1 MDKRSILITG
11 GTGILGSW
19 ALGMALDRGYAPVVL
34 MRDATIEQ
42 ARQRLAAVLALPGY
56 EDRLDEVTILLGDTC
71 QEDLGLDA
79 ATRASLRDRLEMVIH
94 CAASI
99 SFNPKKDFELQAAN
113 VDGLR
118 HMMHLVE
125 GSKIPL
131 YHVSTAYVAGLQSG
145 RVMESDILDTPCK
158 NTYERT
164 KREAECLFGE
174 ALASGRIQGAIF
186 RPSIIVGASRDGL
199 ISQFHNFYSI
209 LRMVDV
215 IERGQL
221 PAGEN
226 LRLQGNPE
234 STLNL
239 IPVDWVAEALWRI
252 VDRDGP
258 SGKTYHLTN
267 PSPCKQRELN
277 EWATR
282 TLRAVGSQLGFQ
294 TRLSGDIT
302 RAEQVANASLT
313 LYRAYLQ
320 DEPVFDRSNTD
331 RALGADLPCP
341 RLDGAFFDMLLAY
354 ARQQEWVGAF
364 GCKLRGLLLDED
376 PSGSLLPVSRL
387 QTDLAED
394 LAETAGARQG

>member
-19 ALGMALDRGYAPVVL
+19 VLGRALERGFAPVVL
-34 MRDATIEQ
+34 MRDATLEQ
-42 ARQRLAAVLALPGY
+42 ARQRLEAVLALPGY
-56 EDRLDEVTILLGDTC
+56 AGRLDEVRILLGDTC
-71 QEDLGLDA
+71 APDLGLSDA
-79 ATRASLRDRLEMVIH
+79 QREALRGELDMVIH

-118 HMMHLVE
+118 HMINLLDGTDV
-125 GSKIPL
+125 PL
-131 YHVSTAYVAGLQSG
+131 YHVSTAYVAGMHTG
-145 RVMESDILDTPCK
+145 RALENELLDTVCK

-174 ALASGRIQGAIF
+174 ALASGRVRGAIF
-186 RPSIIVGASRDGL
+186 RPSVIVGALDGGL

-215 IERGQL
+215 VERGQL
-221 PAGEN
+221 PVGES

-239 IPVDWVAEALWRI
+239 IPVDWVADALWRI
-252 VDRDGP
+252 VEREGA
-258 SGKTYHLTN
+258 SGQTYHLTN
-267 PSPCKQRELN
+267 PNPCKLRELN
-277 EWATR
+277 DWATR
-282 TLRAVGSQLGFQ
+282 TLNPSGCQMGFQ
-294 TRLSGDIT
+294 PRLDGEIT
-302 RAEQVANASLT
+302 RAEQVANASLS
-313 LYRAYLQ
+313 LYRYYLQ
-320 DEPVFDRSNTD
+320 DEPVFDRANTD
-331 RALGADLPCP
+331 RALAGSLPCP
-341 RLDGAFFDMLLAY
+341 HLDGDFFDMLLAY

-376 PSGSLLPVSRL
+376 PRGSQIAVDRL
-387 QTDLAED
+387 QKDLAED
-394 LAETAGARQG
+394 LAVAGQPA

>member
-19 ALGMALDRGYAPVVL
+19 VLGKSLERGFAPVVL
-34 MRDATIEQ
+34 MRDSTIEQ
-42 ARQRLAAVLALPGY
+42 ARQRLAAVLALPGL
-56 EDRLDEVTILLGDTC
+56 EHRLDEVTILLGNTC
-71 QEDLGLDA
+71 DPDLGLSA
-79 ATRASLRDRLEMVIH
+79 AQRDELRSSLSMVIH

-99 SFNPKKDFELQAAN
+99 SFNPKKDFELQSAN

-118 HMMHLVE
+118 HMIELLE
-125 GSKIPL
+125 GTETPL
-131 YHVSTAYVAGLQSG
+131 YHVSTAYVAGHHSG
-145 RVMESDILDTPCK
+145 RVLESDLLDTACK

-164 KREAECLFGE
+164 KREAEAMFRS
-174 ALASGRIQGAIF
+174 ALADGRIRGAVF
-186 RPSIIVGASRDGL
+186 RPSVIVGASTDGL

-239 IPVDWVAEALWRI
+239 IPVDWVAEALWSI
-252 VDRDGP
+252 VEREGAT
-258 SGKTYHLTN
+258 GETYHLTN
-267 PSPCKQRELN
+267 PTPCKQSELN
-277 EWATR
+277 AWASR
-282 TLRAVGSQLGFQ
+282 TLKSVGSQMGFQ
-294 TRLSGDIT
+294 SRLDGDIT
-302 RAEQVANASLT
+302 RAEEVANASLS

-320 DEPVFDRSNTD
+320 DEPVFDRTNTD
-331 RALGADLPCP
+331 RALGGTLPCP
-341 RLDGAFFDMLLAY
+341 RLDGDFFDMLLSY
-354 ARQQEWVGAF
+354 ARAQQWVGAF

-376 PSGSLLPVSRL
+376 PSGSQITVERL

-394 LAETAGARQG
+394 LAKVASTA

>member
-19 ALGMALDRGYAPVVL
+19 VLAKALERGFAPVVL
-34 MRDATIEQ
+34 MRDATLEHAQ
-42 ARQRLAAVLALPGY
+42 DRLRAVLALPGCA
-56 EDRLDEVTILLGDTC
+56 DRLDEVSIVLGDTC
-71 QEDLGLDA
+71 QPDLGLNDEQREA
-79 ATRASLRDRLEMVIH
+79 FRKNLDMVIH

-99 SFNPKKDFELQAAN
+99 SFNPKKDFELQSAN

-118 HMMHLVE
+118 HMMNLVADTE
-125 GSKIPL
+125 ISL
-131 YHVSTAYVAGLQSG
+131 YHVSTAYVAGDHNG
-145 RVMESDILDTPCK
+145 RAMEEDLLETSCK

-164 KREAECLFGE
+164 KREAEHLFRDAIE
-174 ALASGRIQGAIF
+174 SKRVQGAVF
-186 RPSIIVGASRDGL
+186 RPSIIVGASDDGL

-221 PAGEN
+221 PAGES

-239 IPVDWVAEALWRI
+239 APVDWVAEALWQI
-252 VDRDGP
+252 VERDGA

-267 PSPCKQRELN
+267 PNPCKLRELN
-277 EWATR
+277 DWATR
-282 TLRAVGSQLGFQ
+282 ALKQVGSQMGFQ
-294 TRLSGDIT
+294 SRLDGEVT
-302 RAEQVANASLT
+302 RAEQVANASLS
-313 LYRAYLQ
+313 LYRYYLE

-331 RALGADLPCP
+331 NALGDALPCP
-341 RLDGAFFDMLLAY
+341 KLDADFFDMLLTY
-354 ARQQEWVGAF
+354 ARKEHWVGAF

-376 PSGSLLPVSRL
+376 PSGSEIAVERL
-387 QTDLAED
+387 RRHLAED
-394 LAETAGARQG
+394 LATARS

>member
-1 MDKRSILITG
+1 MEKRSILITG

-19 ALGMALDRGYAPVVL
+19 ILGLALERGFAPIVL
-34 MRDATIEQ
+34 MRDASEEQ
-42 ARQRLAAVLALPGY
+42 ARQRLAAVLALPGF
-56 EDRLDEVTILLGDTC
+56 EDRLDEVQILLGDTC
-71 QEDLGLDA
+71 QRELGLSEA
-79 ATRASLRDRLEMVIH
+79 QREALRGKLDMIIH

-118 HMMHLVE
+118 HMMALVE
-125 GSKIPL
+125 GTDIPL
-131 YHVSTAYVAGLQSG
+131 YHVSTAYVAGMHSG
-145 RVMESDILDTPCK
+145 RVMEHDLLDTACK

-164 KREAECLFGE
+164 KREAERIFREAIEAGE
-174 ALASGRIQGAIF
+174 IRGAIF
-186 RPSIIVGASRDGL
+186 RPSIIVGATEGGL

-215 IERGQL
+215 IQQGQL
-221 PAGEN
+221 PAGES

-239 IPVDWVAEALWRI
+239 IPVDWVAQALWTI
-252 VDRDGP
+252 VEREGA
-258 SGKTYHLTN
+258 SGQTYHLTN
-267 PSPCKQRELN
+267 STPCRQQELN

-282 TLRAVGSQLGFQ
+282 TLRPAGSQMGFQ
-294 TRLSGDIT
+294 SRLDGEVT

-320 DEPVFDRSNTD
+320 DEPVFDRTNTD
-331 RALGADLPCP
+331 RALNGTLPCP
-341 RLDGAFFDMLLAY
+341 HLDADFLDMLLGY
-354 ARQQEWVGAF
+354 ARHQQWIGAF

-376 PSGSLLPVSRL
+376 PRGSHISVAQL
-387 QTDLAED
+387 QRDLADD
-394 LAETAGARQG
+394 LAAASNQ

>member
-19 ALGMALDRGYAPVVL
+19 VLATALDRGFAPVVL
-34 MRDATIEQ
+34 MRDATKEQ
-42 ARQRLAAVLALPGY
+42 ARQRLAAVLALPGAS
-56 EDRLDEVTILLGDTC
+56 DRLDEVTIVLGDTC
-71 QEDLGLDA
+71 QEDLGLEAAQRDA
-79 ATRASLRDRLEMVIH
+79 LRRNLEMVIH

-99 SFNPKKDFELQAAN
+99 SFNPKKDFELQSAN

-118 HMMHLVE
+118 HMMALLE
-125 GSKIPL
+125 GTDIPL
-131 YHVSTAYVAGLQSG
+131 YHVSTAYVAGLHSG
-145 RVMESDILDTPCK
+145 RVLEEEILDTACK

-164 KREAECLFGE
+164 KREAECLFRD
-174 ALASGRIQGAIF
+174 ALESGRMRGAIF

-209 LRMVDV
+209 LRLVDV

-226 LRLQGNPE
+226 LRLQGNPT

-252 VDRDGP
+252 VDREGS
-258 SGKTYHLTN
+258 SGMTYHLTN
-267 PSPCKQRELN
+267 PNPCEQREIN
-277 EWATR
+277 EWATQ
-282 TLRAVGSQLGFQ
+282 TLRSVGSQMGFQ
-294 TRLSGDIT
+294 SRLHGDVT
-302 RAEQVANASLT
+302 RAEEVANASLT

-320 DEPVFDRSNTD
+320 DEPVFDRTNTD
-331 RALGADLPCP
+331 RALGATLPCP

-354 ARQQEWVGAF
+354 ARKKAWVGAF

-376 PSGSLLPVSRL
+376 PQGSRIAVTRL
-387 QTDLAED
+387 QTELAED
-394 LAETAGARQG
+394 LATVAGQKG